1 MQQSKGKEPRIRVR
15 KEQWEDTI
23 MRKRWISTLAA
34 GAAAV
39 LMLSGFDS
47 AMTVDQLQENAKD
60 ALAQVT
66 SLSASM
72 SVVADAGLNM
82 KQNTENGASM
92 DVPINGTGD
101 VTLQLNMEPL
111 QLGMTVN
118 YDWSAMGQ
126 GMNGSMEMYVIENED
141 GTGAGYMGNTVNG
154 QTQWSAGTAGTEE
167 VSQMKE
173 AVQAVLRGDMSAVST
188 LSPDANVDAA
198 AMNEILQQYQ
208 DVILD
213 MTQIAPQSATVSGKE
228 CYQLTADITGD
239 SLYPFM
245 ADALSASGAPVDD
258 SSLPMVQAVMS
269 SMRIK
274 ADSLFDV
281 QTCLPVSASIDLGE
295 SDFSAIGDMIVSSMA
310 GTAGDMTAAF
320 DVNALK
326 MTADFAFNEPVTI
339 TVPEEALN
347 AASESDSTGTDTDVN
362 PEDLIGGLLGSDTGT
377 SDGGTGVE
385 EDAPVQNADGSYRIE
400 YEDYLGNLDAAD
412 VAVPDGLALTYGSG
426 AYLTFSNDDYSRQVS
441 YSLFSRETPQETVE
455 SDLDTSYYE
464 SDSSYSDI
472 TRTEVMQTAL
482 ADGTPVYYGFRE
494 YTYNGYSMGGTVCAL
509 QVGDV
514 VVKFEIELEDQS
526 RNTVPAS
533 EQEVQTYAAVVKP
546 AA

>member
-66 SLSASM
+66 SLSVSM

-82 KQNTENGASM
+82 RQNTENGASM

-269 SMRIK
+269 SMR
-274 ADSLFDV
+274 
-281 QTCLPVSASIDLGE
+281 
-295 SDFSAIGDMIVSSMA
+295 
-310 GTAGDMTAAF
+310 
-320 DVNALK
+320 
-326 MTADFAFNEPVTI
+326 
-339 TVPEEALN
+339 
-347 AASESDSTGTDTDVN
+347 
-362 PEDLIGGLLGSDTGT
+362 
-377 SDGGTGVE
+377 
-385 EDAPVQNADGSYRIE
+385 
-400 YEDYLGNLDAAD
+400 
-412 VAVPDGLALTYGSG
+412 
-426 AYLTFSNDDYSRQVS
+426 
-441 YSLFSRETPQETVE
+441 
-455 SDLDTSYYE
+455 
-464 SDSSYSDI
+464 
-472 TRTEVMQTAL
+472 
-482 ADGTPVYYGFRE
+482 
-494 YTYNGYSMGGTVCAL
+494 
-509 QVGDV
+509 
-514 VVKFEIELEDQS
+514 
-526 RNTVPAS
+526 
-533 EQEVQTYAAVVKP
+533 
-546 AA
+546 

>member
-347 AASESDSTGTDTDVN
+347 AASEPDSTGTDTDVN

-412 VAVPDGLALTYGSG
+412 VAVP
-426 AYLTFSNDDYSRQVS
+426 AYRVHQ
-441 YSLFSRETPQETVE
+441 
-455 SDLDTSYYE
+455 
-464 SDSSYSDI
+464 
-472 TRTEVMQTAL
+472 
-482 ADGTPVYYGFRE
+482 
-494 YTYNGYSMGGTVCAL
+494 
-509 QVGDV
+509 
-514 VVKFEIELEDQS
+514 KIE
-526 RNTVPAS
+526 RGRRIPAS
-533 EQEVQTYAAVVKP
+533 FIEEIFVMDPSALLSSE
-546 AA
+546 